1 MLIWSWTLTSS
12 ITLFLGWHQSHSL
25 SDPVV
30 TINLKTEDNFRGD
43 LERPQESWP
52 NFFTLSLYREIF
64 IRQTKT
70 KDVIELI
77 SPRRQSRQ
85 DRRFRVQRTFSLPY
99 YIVPTVI
106 LHLICV
112 ASIALWEA
120 FVVNQYIVI
129 VCFFYKEKEKRE
141 RQRKYWN
148 ETSYSFSRKA
158 GGKSIS

>member
-12 ITLFLGWHQSHSL
+12 ITLFLAWHQSHSL

-64 IRQTKT
+64 IRQNKT
-70 KDVIELI
+70 TEAIELI
-77 SPRRQSRQ
+77 SIRRQSR
-85 DRRFRVQRTFSLPY
+85 
-99 YIVPTVI
+99 IVGFGYSAHCFHCNPAS
-106 LHLICV
+106 HLCCV
-112 ASIALWEA
+112 YS
-120 FVVNQYIVI
+120 FVRGFCCQPIYSYC
-129 VCFFYKEKEKRE
+129 CFFYKEKEKRE
-141 RQRKYWN
+141 RHRKYRN
-148 ETSYSFSRKA
+148 EASYSFARKA